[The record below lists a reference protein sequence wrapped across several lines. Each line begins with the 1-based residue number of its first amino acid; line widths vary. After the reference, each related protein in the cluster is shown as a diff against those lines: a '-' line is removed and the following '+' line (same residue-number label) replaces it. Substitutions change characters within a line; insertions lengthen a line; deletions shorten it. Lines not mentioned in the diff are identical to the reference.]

1 LSGPRIKEKKVPLV
15 TIKLVDGVFS
25 EEQKHAMASDI
36 TDVMVKHEGSE
47 AFRDVVWVMIE
58 ELHTDGW
65 HMGGLP
71 FRGPKSLMEQLGRA
85 KATFE
90 SIDGT
95 PTTREEFAEVAPPA
109 LPTADDPGS

>member
-1 LSGPRIKEKKVPLV
+1 LV

-25 EEQKHAMASDI
+25 EEQKHALASDI

-47 AFRDVVWVMIE
+47 VFRDVVWVMIE

-71 FRGPKSLMEQLGRA
+71 FRGPASLMEQLGRA
-85 KATFE
+85 KATYE
-90 SIDGT
+90 SIGGN
-95 PTTREEFAEVAPPA
+95 PTTRSEFTAVAPPLSTTCA
-109 LPTADDPGS
+109 